1 MGRGKLCLPGYGE
14 PGAARNLCP
23 PEEVL
28 TMRVVVDFELCES
41 NAVCADILPEVF
53 EVRSDNFLYLVNEHP
68 TEDLPRQGYGSR
80 GIVPETG
87 NLGRRGLNA
96 VAHAPDSLS

>member
-68 TEDLPRQGYGSR
+68 TEDLRDK
-80 GIVPETG
+80 VME
-87 NLGRRGLNA
+87 A
-96 VAHAPDSLS
+96 VASCPRRAISVVED